1 MRQAVMNENKF
12 YICVSQIYNTMN
24 HLLRILVLIVVIAQT
39 DSLCGQTFS
48 VMRKYDVKTGL
59 SDNTVRTIM
68 QDSTGYIW
76 LGTRDGVNRFNG
88 TEFTKFADSTD
99 PSNNTLLN
107 VLKLYPHIDR
117 VNVWTATTDGLY
129 LFNTQSKS
137 FTPFD
142 EKTEQGIGIAGAVN
156 DLCYDD
162 DGQLWIG
169 TSRGLFV
176 YDERKGQLR
185 RYVRSQVDPTS
196 LPDNQVISV
205 FRDSSGTLWFGT
217 CQGLAKYK
225 KASDNFAVYRLPRLT
240 KVSHSFEISTLMET
254 ADGEIWVGT
263 RYDGLLHLDRSDG
276 TFTAYPVATAYQGNT
291 WIRALFQYSPDVFF
305 IGTEDG
311 LFLFRQKEKSL
322 HKLEAF
328 DSKCIYSFSRDREG
342 GVWVG
347 TYFDGIYYISP
358 QSNYIK
364 WYYEKHKQNSLSGN
378 AVSQFCEDPGG
389 NLWIATE
396 NGGLNYFNPRTEEF
410 TRYMAN
416 GSSTNISYNNIHAL
430 LLDDHRLWI
439 GTFSQGIDVM
449 DLKTRSIV
457 RNYQYN
463 MNDSNSI
470 PHNYVYSL
478 YKNRYGE
485 IFVGTMRGLCQF
497 LPEINKF
504 HRFEELRD
512 VFVYDMLE
520 DSAGTLWIATKE
532 GGIWRYDRKTGKFR
546 NYKHSA
552 SDAGSLSDNR
562 VIRVYI
568 DRIGQL
574 WFCTEGGGISRY
586 DYDSDSF
593 VNYNYQKKLY
603 SHVIYGILDDKD
615 GNLWLSS
622 NHGIIKY
629 NPLTEESKLYTHEDG
644 LQSNLFN
651 FRSSLKASN
660 GLFYFGG
667 VEGFNC
673 FYPDKLYTNT
683 VKPTAVISSIN
694 LHDSSGSAET
704 RKINI
709 SRQSEFTVD
718 YHVSSFEIGY
728 ECLSFVAPSK
738 NRYAYKIDQ
747 VHDDWVYTDKH
758 SVTFMDLPS
767 GTYKFMVR
775 VANNDGVWSDN
786 PCFINLHIEAPF
798 WKTTSAKVVYVFL
811 LLLSVCLLLFRYSK
825 KQSEKRERE
834 KKDMELMMSKI
845 QFFTHVAHEI
855 KTPVSLIKAPL
866 EAVFESGA
874 WNEETES
881 NLSIIRQNTDR
892 LLELIKQLL
901 NFRKV
906 DQDGYKLSYSEVDI
920 IPFMKGIIKRFASFS
935 SSVSIHT
942 EFVQEHLVYNVDA
955 EALTK
960 IVSNLLT
967 NAFKYARTGIWVSTG
982 EVVVEDAPMLEISVG
997 DDGPGVTE
1005 VEAARIFG
1013 PFYRSGNNNSTETGF
1028 GIGLSLV
1035 KLLVDKH
1042 GGKISVGRSS
1052 QGGFLITIH
1061 LPKIEASTT
1070 KPTVNRNE
1078 HESGG
1083 HFEIGE
1089 CNLLI
1094 VEDTHDMLEFL
1105 LKNLGYN
1112 YNVLG
1117 ATNGKEALK
1126 LLHNNTVDIII
1137 SDIVMPE
1144 MDGFEL
1150 LNAVRADKMLC
1161 HIPFILLSAQ
1171 SSVNSK
1177 ITGLDYGADAYIEK
1191 PFSLSH
1197 IKATIDNLLKNRKV
1211 LFERFASMSNL
1222 EYGKG
1227 EIKRS
1232 DFEWLEQVNGI
1243 IIRNFTNEGFTVD
1256 ILASEMALSRSNL
1269 QRKLK
1274 GVTGLPP
1281 IDYIRLVR
1289 LKAAAQFLKEGKYRV
1304 NEVCYLVGFSNHS
1317 YFARCFQKQ
1326 FGVLPKDY
1334 MKGS

>member
-1 MRQAVMNENKF
+1 M
-12 YICVSQIYNTMN
+12 
-24 HLLRILVLIVVIAQT
+24 
-39 DSLCGQTFS
+39 
-48 VMRKYDVKTGL
+48 
-59 SDNTVRTIM
+59 
-68 QDSTGYIW
+68 
-76 LGTRDGVNRFNG
+76 NRFNG
-88 TEFTKFADSTD
+88 AEFTKFADSTD
-99 PSNNTLLN
+99 PSNNTLIN
-107 VLKLYPHIDR
+107 VLKLYSHIDR

-142 EKTEQGIGIAGAVN
+142 EKTEQGVGIAGAVN

-162 DGQLWIG
+162 DGRLWIG

-225 KASDNFAVYRLPRLT
+225 KTSDNFAVYRLPRLT

-263 RYDGLLHLDRSDG
+263 RYDGLLHLDRTDG
-276 TFTAYPVATAYQGNT
+276 TFTTYPVATAYQGNT
-291 WIRALFQYSPDVFF
+291 WIRALFQYSPDIFF

-378 AVSQFCEDPGG
+378 AVSQFCEDPEG

-449 DLKTRSIV
+449 NLKTRSIV

-478 YKNRYGE
+478 YKNRHGE

-532 GGIWRYDRKTGKFR
+532 GGIWRYNGKTGKFK

-593 VNYNYQKKLY
+593 VNYDYRKKLY

-651 FRSSLKASN
+651 FRSSLKTAD

-667 VEGFNC
+667 VEGFNS
-673 FYPDKLYTNT
+673 FYPDRLYTNT

-704 RKINI
+704 HKINI
-709 SRQSEFTVD
+709 SRQSEFTVG

-767 GTYKFMVR
+767 GTYKFMLK

-798 WKTTSAKVVYVFL
+798 WRTTSAKVVYAFL
-811 LLLSVCLLLFRYSK
+811 LLFSACLLLLRYTK
-825 KQSEKRERE
+825 KQSGKRERE
-834 KKDMELMMSKI
+834 KKDMEMMMEQEMYRSKI

-942 EFVQEHLVYNVDA
+942 EFAQEHLIYNVDA

-982 EVVVEDAPMLEISVG
+982 EAMVEDATMLEISVG

-1005 VEAARIFG
+1005 VEAARIFE

-1042 GGKISVGRSS
+1042 GGKIVVGKSS

-1061 LPKIEASTT
+1061 LPKIEASTI
-1070 KPTVNRNE
+1070 KPAVNRNE

-1083 HFEIGE
+1083 HFEISE

-1117 ATNGKEALK
+1117 AKNGKEALK
-1126 LLHNNTVDIII
+1126 ILHNNTIDIII

-1150 LNAVRADKMLC
+1150 LHAVRADKMLC

-1197 IKATIDNLLKNRKV
+1197 IKATVDNLLKSRKV
-1211 LFERFASMSNL
+1211 LFERFASMANL
-1222 EYGKG
+1222 EYGQG

-1232 DFEWLEQVNGI
+1232 DFEWLEQVNEI
-1243 IIRNFTNEGFTVD
+1243 IIRNFTNESFTVD
-1256 ILASEMALSRSNL
+1256 MLASEMALSRSNL

-1289 LKAAAQFLKEGKYRV
+1289 LKSAAQYLKEGKYRV

-1334 MKGS
+1334 MKGN

>member
-1 MRQAVMNENKF
+1 M
-12 YICVSQIYNTMN
+12 
-24 HLLRILVLIVVIAQT
+24 
-39 DSLCGQTFS
+39 
-48 VMRKYDVKTGL
+48 
-59 SDNTVRTIM
+59 
-68 QDSTGYIW
+68 
-76 LGTRDGVNRFNG
+76 
-88 TEFTKFADSTD
+88 
-99 PSNNTLLN
+99 
-107 VLKLYPHIDR
+107 
-117 VNVWTATTDGLY
+117 
-129 LFNTQSKS
+129 
-137 FTPFD
+137 
-142 EKTEQGIGIAGAVN
+142 
-156 DLCYDD
+156 
-162 DGQLWIG
+162 
-169 TSRGLFV
+169 
-176 YDERKGQLR
+176 
-185 RYVRSQVDPTS
+185 
-196 LPDNQVISV
+196 
-205 FRDSSGTLWFGT
+205 
-217 CQGLAKYK
+217 
-225 KASDNFAVYRLPRLT
+225 
-240 KVSHSFEISTLMET
+240 
-254 ADGEIWVGT
+254 
-263 RYDGLLHLDRSDG
+263 
-276 TFTAYPVATAYQGNT
+276 
-291 WIRALFQYSPDVFF
+291 
-305 IGTEDG
+305 
-311 LFLFRQKEKSL
+311 
-322 HKLEAF
+322 
-328 DSKCIYSFSRDREG
+328 
-342 GVWVG
+342 
-347 TYFDGIYYISP
+347 
-358 QSNYIK
+358 
-364 WYYEKHKQNSLSGN
+364 
-378 AVSQFCEDPGG
+378 
-389 NLWIATE
+389 
-396 NGGLNYFNPRTEEF
+396 
-410 TRYMAN
+410 
-416 GSSTNISYNNIHAL
+416 
-430 LLDDHRLWI
+430 
-439 GTFSQGIDVM
+439 
-449 DLKTRSIV
+449 
-457 RNYQYN
+457 
-463 MNDSNSI
+463 
-470 PHNYVYSL
+470 
-478 YKNRYGE
+478 
-485 IFVGTMRGLCQF
+485 
-497 LPEINKF
+497 
-504 HRFEELRD
+504 
-512 VFVYDMLE
+512 
-520 DSAGTLWIATKE
+520 
-532 GGIWRYDRKTGKFR
+532 
-546 NYKHSA
+546 
-552 SDAGSLSDNR
+552 
-562 VIRVYI
+562 
-568 DRIGQL
+568 
-574 WFCTEGGGISRY
+574 
-586 DYDSDSF
+586 
-593 VNYNYQKKLY
+593 
-603 SHVIYGILDDKD
+603 
-615 GNLWLSS
+615 
-622 NHGIIKY
+622 
-629 NPLTEESKLYTHEDG
+629 
-644 LQSNLFN
+644 
-651 FRSSLKASN
+651 
-660 GLFYFGG
+660 
-667 VEGFNC
+667 
-673 FYPDKLYTNT
+673 
-683 VKPTAVISSIN
+683 
-694 LHDSSGSAET
+694 HDSSGSAET

-834 KKDMELMMSKI
+834 KKDMELMMEQEMYRSKI

-982 EVVVEDAPMLEISVG
+982 EV
-997 DDGPGVTE
+997 
-1005 VEAARIFG
+1005 EAARIFE
-1013 PFYRSGNNNSTETGF
+1013 PVYRSGNNNSTETGF

>member
-1 MRQAVMNENKF
+1 
-12 YICVSQIYNTMN
+12 MN
-24 HLLRILVLIVVIAQT
+24 HLLRILVLVITIAQA
-39 DSLCGQTFS
+39 DFLCGQTFS

-76 LGTRDGVNRFNG
+76 LGTKDGVNCFNG
-88 TEFTKFADSTD
+88 IEFTKFADTVDS
-99 PSNNTLLN
+99 SNNTLIN

-117 VNVWTATTDGLY
+117 VNIWTATTDGLY
-129 LFNTQSKS
+129 LFNTQSKD
-137 FTPFD
+137 FMLFG
-142 EKTEQGIGIAGAVN
+142 EKTDQGVGIVGTVN

-162 DGQLWIG
+162 DGRLWIG

-185 RYVRSQVDPTS
+185 RYVKSQVEPTS
-196 LPDNQVISV
+196 IPDNQVISV
-205 FRDSSGTLWFGT
+205 FKDSSGTLWFGT
-217 CQGLAKYK
+217 RQGLARYK

-240 KVSHSFEISTLMET
+240 KVSHPFEINTLMET
-254 ADGEIWVGT
+254 ADGEIWIGT

-276 TFTAYPVATAYQGNT
+276 TFTAYPVVATYQSNT
-291 WIRALFQYSPDVFF
+291 WIRALFQYSPNVFF

-311 LFLFRQKEKSL
+311 LFLFRQKEKTL

-328 DSKCIYSFSRDREG
+328 GSKCIYSFSRDREG

-347 TYFDGIYYISP
+347 TYFDGVYYISP

-378 AVSQFCEDPGG
+378 AVSQFSEDPDG

-416 GSSTNISYNNIHAL
+416 GSSTNVSHNNIHAL
-430 LLDDHRLWI
+430 LLDDHQLWI
-439 GTFSQGIDVM
+439 GTFSQGIDIM
-449 DLKTRSIV
+449 NLKTRSV
-457 RNYQYN
+457 VKNYQYN

-470 PHNYVYSL
+470 PHNHIYSL
-478 YKNRYGE
+478 YKNRHGE
-485 IFVGTMRGLCQF
+485 IFVGTMGGFCQF

-504 HRFEELRD
+504 HRFDKLKD
-512 VFVYDMLE
+512 VFIYDMLE
-520 DSAGTLWIATKE
+520 DSAGVLWIATK
-532 GGIWRYDRKTGKFR
+532 GDGIWRYDRGTGKFK
-546 NYKHSA
+546 NYKHSV
-552 SDAGSLSDNR
+552 SDSGSLSNNR
-562 VIRVYI
+562 VVRVYI

-593 VNYNYQKKLY
+593 VNYNYRKKLY
-603 SHVIYGILDDKD
+603 NHVIYGILDDKD

-622 NHGIIKY
+622 NYGIIKY

-704 RKINI
+704 HKINI

-718 YHVSSFEIGY
+718 YHISSFEIGY

-738 NRYAYKIDQ
+738 NCYAYRIDQ

-767 GTYKFMVR
+767 GTYKFMVK

-798 WKTTSAKVVYVFL
+798 WKTTSAKIVYTFL
-811 LLLSVCLLLFRYSK
+811 LLFSACLLLFRYSK
-825 KQSEKRERE
+825 KQSERRERE
-834 KKDMELMMSKI
+834 KKDMELMMEQEMYRSKI

-866 EAVFESGA
+866 EAIFESGA
-874 WNEETES
+874 WSEETEA
-881 NLSIIRQNTDR
+881 NLSIIRQNTNR

-906 DQDGYKLSYSEVDI
+906 DQEGYKLSYSEVDI
-920 IPFMKGIIKRFASFS
+920 NSFMKDIIRRFTSFS
-935 SSVSIHT
+935 SSVTIQT
-942 EFVQEHLVYNVDA
+942 KFAQEHLIYNVDA

-967 NAFKYARTGIWVSTG
+967 NAFKYARNEIWVSAG
-982 EVVVEDAPMLEISVG
+982 EAVVEGAVMLEISVG

-1005 VEAARIFG
+1005 TEAAKIFE
-1013 PFYRSGNNNSTETGF
+1013 PFYRSGNNSSSETGF

-1042 GGKISVGRSS
+1042 GGKISVGKSS
-1052 QGGFLITIH
+1052 QGGFLLTIY
-1061 LPKIEASTT
+1061 LPKTEVTVT
-1070 KPTVNRNE
+1070 KLAGNRNE
-1078 HESGG
+1078 HEFYG
-1083 HFEIGE
+1083 HFEIYE

-1117 ATNGKEALK
+1117 AINGKEALK
-1126 LLHNNTVDIII
+1126 ILHNNTIDIII

-1161 HIPFILLSAQ
+1161 HLPFILLSAQ

-1222 EYGKG
+1222 EYGQG

-1232 DFEWLEQVNGI
+1232 DFEWLEQVNEI
-1243 IIRNFTNEGFTVD
+1243 IIRNFTNESFTVD
-1256 ILASEMALSRSNL
+1256 TLASEMALSRSNL

-1289 LKAAAQFLKEGKYRV
+1289 LKSAAQFLKEGKYRV

>member
-1 MRQAVMNENKF
+1 MMN
-12 YICVSQIYNTMN
+12 Y
-24 HLLRILVLIVVIAQT
+24 LLRIFLLAVVIVQT
-39 DSLCGQTFS
+39 SSICGQSFS

-68 QDSTGYIW
+68 QDFSGYIW

-88 TEFTKFADSTD
+88 IEFTKFADSTEL
-99 PSNNTLLN
+99 SNKILIN
-107 VLKLYPHIDR
+107 VLKLYPHINRD
-117 VNVWTATTDGLY
+117 NIWTATTDGLY

-137 FTPFD
+137 FTLFNI
-142 EKTEQGIGIAGAVN
+142 KTKQGIGISGAVN

-162 DGQLWIG
+162 DGCLWIG

-176 YDERKGQLR
+176 YNEKQNLLRKYVKSQL
-185 RYVRSQVDPTS
+185 DPES
-196 LPDNQVISV
+196 LPDNQVFSV
-205 FRDSSGTLWFGT
+205 FKDSSGTLWFGT
-217 CQGLAKYK
+217 YNGLAKYK
-225 KASDNFAVYRLPRLT
+225 KASDNFTVYRLSRLA
-240 KVSHSFEISTLMET
+240 KVSHTFEISTLMET

-263 RYDGLLHLDRSDG
+263 RYDGLLHLNKLDG
-276 TFTAYPVATAYQGNT
+276 TFTIYHVSTTSHGNT
-291 WIRALFQYSPDVFF
+291 WIRALFQYSPNVFF

-311 LFLFRQKEKSL
+311 LFLFRQKEKTL
-322 HKLEAF
+322 HKVETF
-328 DSKCIYSFSRDREG
+328 DSKCIYSFNRDREG
-342 GVWVG
+342 GIWIG

-378 AVSQFCEDPGG
+378 AVSQFCEDSDR

-410 TRYMAN
+410 THYLAD
-416 GSSTNISYNNIHAL
+416 GSSSNISHNNIHAL
-430 LLDDHRLWI
+430 LLDNNQLWI

-449 DLKTRSIV
+449 DLKTRSV
-457 RNYQYN
+457 VKNYQYN
-463 MNDSNSI
+463 MNDSTSI
-470 PHNYVYSL
+470 PHNCIYSL
-478 YKNRYGE
+478 YKNKQGE

-497 LPEINKF
+497 IPRQNKF
-504 HRFEELRD
+504 HRFEKLRD
-512 VFVYDMLE
+512 VFIYDMLE
-520 DSAGTLWIATKE
+520 DSTSTLWIATKE
-532 GGIWRYDRKTGKFR
+532 SGIWRYDFNTGFFR
-546 NYKHSA
+546 NYKHSV
-552 SDAGSLSDNR
+552 SDENSLSDNR
-562 VIRVYI
+562 VIRIYI

-593 VNYNYQKKLY
+593 VNYDYRKKLY
-603 SHVIYGILDDKD
+603 SNVIYGMLDDKD

-629 NPLTEESKLYTHEDG
+629 NPITETSKLYTHEDG

-651 FRSSLKASN
+651 FRSSLKAST

-667 VEGFNC
+667 VEGFNS
-673 FYPDKLYTNT
+673 FYPDRIYANT
-683 VKPTAVISSIN
+683 VKPTALISSIN
-694 LHDSSGSAET
+694 LLDNSESTEIHKVNIC
-704 RKINI
+704 RK
-709 SRQSEFTVD
+709 SEFTID
-718 YHVSSFEIGY
+718 RHISSFEICY
-728 ECLSFVAPSK
+728 DCLSFVAPSK

-747 VHDDWVYTDKH
+747 VHSDWVYTDKH
-758 SVTFMDLPS
+758 SVTFMDLPP
-767 GTYKFMVR
+767 GTYKFMLK

-798 WKTTSAKVVYVFL
+798 WQTTFAKVVYAFL
-811 LLLSVCLLLFRYSK
+811 LLLFICLLLLSYSK
-825 KQSEKRERE
+825 KQKEKRKRE
-834 KKDMELMMSKI
+834 KMDMEMMMEQEMYRSKI

-866 EAVFESGA
+866 ETIFEAGA
-874 WNEETES
+874 WNEDTES
-881 NLSIIRQNTDR
+881 NLSIIRKNTDR

-901 NFRKV
+901 DFRKV
-906 DQDGYKLSYSEVDI
+906 DQCGYKLSYSEVDI
-920 IPFMKGIIKRFASFS
+920 ISFMKEIIKRFVSFS
-935 SSVSIHT
+935 SSISLYM
-942 EFVQEHLVYNVDA
+942 EFAKDQLIYNVDI

-967 NAFKYARTGIWVSTG
+967 NAFKYARTGIWISID
-982 EVVVEDAPMLEISVG
+982 EAMLEDVQMLKISVG

-1005 VEAARIFG
+1005 TEAARIFE
-1013 PFYRSGNNNSTETGF
+1013 PFYRSGNGNSTETGF

-1042 GGKISVGRSS
+1042 KGRISVGKSER
-1052 QGGFLITIH
+1052 GGFLITIY
-1061 LPKIEASTT
+1061 LPKVEISTT
-1070 KPTVNRNE
+1070 QLAANQNE
-1078 HESGG
+1078 HDSTA
-1083 HFEIGE
+1083 HFELGE

-1094 VEDTHDMLEFL
+1094 VEDTYEMLEFL
-1105 LKNLGYN
+1105 MKNLGYS

-1117 ATNGKEALK
+1117 VTNGKEALK
-1126 LLHNNTVDIII
+1126 ILNNNTVDIII

-1150 LNAVRADKMLC
+1150 LSAVRADKMLC

-1211 LFERFASMSNL
+1211 LFDRFASMANL
-1222 EYGKG
+1222 EYGQG

-1232 DFEWLEQVNGI
+1232 DFEWLEQVNEI
-1243 IIRNFTNEGFTVD
+1243 IINNFMNENFTVD

-1274 GVTGLPP
+1274 GVIGLPP

-1289 LKAAAQFLKEGKYRV
+1289 LKSAAQYLKEGKYRV
-1304 NEVCYLVGFSNHS
+1304 NEVCHLVGFSNHS

-1334 MKGS
+1334 MKDK